1 MSSTRHKSRRT
12 LCQPRTVRTCV
23 HSVGMLCGYM
33 PNSSLFVRS
42 HPFLHR
48 HTNLCLMNC
57 VGGPTPRP
65 DSIFA
70 VPRQHLRLSTIHV
83 SQSSVTKPSLLC
95 VEHPATVCNFR
106 LTTSCFP
113 QTPEDLSP
121 PTLQPNVCYRCS
133 GSALPLLI

>member
-1 MSSTRHKSRRT
+1 MHSYQDQFI
-12 LCQPRTVRTCV
+12 QPGWAECV
-23 HSVGMLCGYM
+23 FFIFSLGLYFVCLYCF
-33 PNSSLFVRS
+33 NLFVCS

-121 PTLQPNVCYRCS
+121 PTLQPNVRYRCS